1 MYTTEDL
8 HFRFSP
14 GSPAAQSEEWEEVV
28 SNTHLPMSVRPSP
41 QPGGGRFFGR
51 IRRQSLDDL
60 ALVDCACGACT
71 GSRGRAR
78 IAAGDDD
85 YVGLMITR
93 TGSEVMSFGGV
104 ERVHL
109 PGTLLTWDTE
119 ATVRLQIPQ
128 SYVKRSLIVPRAA
141 LAEIPAG
148 RSFTPGVVLDRSSPA
163 VRLLVSHL
171 NSVWRI
177 LPQMSNQ
184 TVADARRATLD
195 LFAAVITPA
204 MRRELVR
211 SSTIRTAVE
220 RWIDR
225 QLPFG
230 DVSPHAAAA
239 AHGVSLRTLH
249 RTFASGGPSFS
260 SYVRQR
266 RLARARDELGDPGV
280 LISSVAY
287 RWGYADPSQF
297 GRIFRTQYGMSPG
310 DYRGT
315 TA

>member
-1 MYTTEDL
+1 M
-8 HFRFSP
+8 
-14 GSPAAQSEEWEEVV
+14 V
-28 SNTHLPMSVRPSP
+28 SNTHLPMSVRASP

-51 IRRQSLDDL
+51 IRRQPLDDL

-71 GSRGRAR
+71 GSRGRSR
-78 IAAGDDD
+78 IVAGDDD

-93 TGSEVMSFGGV
+93 TGSEVMSFGGM

-109 PGTLLTWDTE
+109 PGTLLTWDTQ
-119 ATVRLQIPQ
+119 ATVRLRIPQ
-128 SYVKRSLIVPRAA
+128 TYAKRSLIVPRAA

-177 LPQMSNQ
+177 LPKMSNQ
-184 TVADARRATLD
+184 TVAGARRATLD
-195 LFAAVITPA
+195 LLAAVITPA
-204 MRRELVR
+204 MRRDLVR
-211 SSTIRTAVE
+211 PSTIRTAVE

-225 QLPFG
+225 RLPFA
-230 DVSPHAAAA
+230 DVSPRAAAA

-249 RTFASGGPSFS
+249 RTFTSGGPSYS

-280 LISSVAY
+280 LISSVAL
-287 RWGYADPSQF
+287 RWGFADPSQF
-297 GRIFRTQYGMSPG
+297 GRIFRMQYGMSPG